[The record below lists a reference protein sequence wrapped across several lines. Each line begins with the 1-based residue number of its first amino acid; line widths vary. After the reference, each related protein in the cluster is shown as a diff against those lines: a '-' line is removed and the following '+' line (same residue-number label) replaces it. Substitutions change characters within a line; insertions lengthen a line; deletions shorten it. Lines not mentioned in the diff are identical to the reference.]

1 MHAASKP
8 RGAAA
13 ANSPTAVCG
22 LCRQHLSLELSLGI
36 AFFVDLI
43 LMAAALAFIASGVNI
58 DIFTWGKEA
67 FASLKS
73 DDNEKVCLLEL
84 AAPLG

>member
-1 MHAASKP
+1 MHAASNP
-8 RGAAA
+8 GGATA
-13 ANSPTAVCG
+13 ANSPTVVCG

-36 AFFVDLI
+36 ALLVDLI
-43 LMAAALAFIASGVNI
+43 LMAAALAFIASGVNT

-73 DDNEKVCLLEL
+73 DDSEKVC
-84 AAPLG
+84 PWSWQLG